1 MKKVLIGISLAV
13 AGSVW
18 LGNANAVPSFASTTD
33 KKCSYCHN
41 AYPQLNQKGRA
52 FKEAGYRLKED
63 LKDTSAK
70 QPFTFENFPIS
81 GMIISRP
88 YDKKSDGEAKIRAIH
103 EVELFVAGA
112 MNKDWSG
119 FLEIEAEDETGFE
132 PEVGPVVLAYRLN
145 NAVNFQ
151 ASWANA
157 MWTDPYGLYGDH
169 FRMTRGHVN
178 PIDNTYGGA
187 EGKLRSNRQ
196 QLVITGRPIKKLFY
210 SVGYGGQADDAEGN
224 DSRSLTARVAF
235 DITDNIMVGAF
246 GMDGN
251 TVESLTANDD
261 VIPELDYS
269 RYGLDFQGDFGGT
282 RLQATY
288 MSAKDDTTDDV
299 GNRTGSESNY
309 SAAIQGL
316 YTFKTKSG
324 KPTWVPVA
332 RYETFTKNDG
342 DEDFAGLTL
351 NLTYYFME
359 NVKGYVEYFDEV
371 NTPEGVDGVNRV
383 TFQVYVG
390 L

>member
-1 MKKVLIGISLAV
+1 MGFIMKKVLIGITLAV

-18 LGNANAVPSFASTTD
+18 FGNANAVPSFARAHD

-70 QPFTFENFPIS
+70 QPVTMEDFPIS
-81 GMIISRP
+81 GMLVSRP
-88 YDKKSDGEAKIRAIH
+88 YDKKSNGEAKIRAIH
-103 EVELFVAGA
+103 EVELFIAGA
-112 MNKDWSG
+112 MNKNWSG

-132 PEVGPVVLAYRLN
+132 PEIGPVVLAYRLN

-169 FRMTRGHVN
+169 FRMTRGHVAV
-178 PIDNTYGGA
+178 IDVPYGGA
-187 EGKLRSNRQ
+187 EGSLRSNRQ
-196 QLVITGRPIKKLFY
+196 QVVVTGRPIKKLFY
-210 SVGYGGQADDAEGN
+210 SVGYGGEADDFEGE
-224 DSRSLTARVAF
+224 DSRNATARIAF
-235 DITDNIMVGAF
+235 DITDNIMIGGFA
-246 GMDGN
+246 MNGN
-251 TVESLTANDD
+251 TKTTVDA
-261 VIPELDYS
+261 PEFDFS
-269 RYGLDFQGDFGGT
+269 RYGLDFQGDFAGARVQVAYVNG
-282 RLQATY
+282 
-288 MSAKDDTTDDV
+288 KDDTSSDGTAVD
-299 GNRTGSESNY
+299 GSETNS
-309 SAAIQGL
+309 SAALQAL

-332 RYETFTKNDG
+332 RYDMYEENDG
-342 DEDFAGLTL
+342 KDDYGVLSL
-351 NLTYYFME
+351 NLTYYLME
-359 NVKGYVEYFDEV
+359 NVKGYIEYADAV
-371 NTPEGVDGVNRV
+371 NTPDGVDGNSRV